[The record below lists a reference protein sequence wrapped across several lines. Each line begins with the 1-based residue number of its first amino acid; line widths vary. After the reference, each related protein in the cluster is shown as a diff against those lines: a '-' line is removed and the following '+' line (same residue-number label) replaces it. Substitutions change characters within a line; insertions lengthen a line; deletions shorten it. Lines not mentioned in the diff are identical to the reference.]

1 MICIDTNLLVYAHRA
16 GLPEHAAARG
26 ALEQASRARGGWGI
40 TLASV
45 VEFWSVVTHPA
56 SRGGPSTAGQ
66 ARGFLR
72 GLTDGGGCR
81 VWLPR
86 EGIAERLLDAARE
99 HRVFGPRIFDQ
110 QIALTAL
117 DNGATEIWTHDRHFV
132 AVPGL
137 SLRHPLR

>member
-16 GLPEHAAARG
+16 GLPEHAAARR
-26 ALEQASRARGGWGI
+26 ALEQASRAGGWGI

-56 SRGGPSTAGQ
+56 SRGGASTATQ

-72 GLTDGGGCR
+72 GLIDGGCR
-81 VWLPR
+81 LWLPR
-86 EGIAERLLDAARE
+86 EGLAERLLDAARE
-99 HRVFGPRIFDQ
+99 DRVLGPRIFDL

-117 DNGATEIWTHDRHFV
+117 DNGASELWTHDRHFV